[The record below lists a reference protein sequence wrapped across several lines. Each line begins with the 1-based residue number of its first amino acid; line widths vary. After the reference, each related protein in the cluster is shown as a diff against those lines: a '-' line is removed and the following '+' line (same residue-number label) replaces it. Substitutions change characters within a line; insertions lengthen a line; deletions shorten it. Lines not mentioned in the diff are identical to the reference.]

1 MKNYLL
7 AFRDQVF
14 NGSLVLYKRIFIPYL
29 ILSLLVG
36 IIFAIIVTP
45 LILKFIGWD
54 FADLLAFQSKMDEIN
69 QSMSAGGDPS
79 EIFKDLI
86 QEFHFEYLVPVIL
99 LGLFITPWSFN
110 LYHTLND
117 NEVRY
122 GSNSIMKALKQSFS
136 GKILT
141 LLAYILVYYLLVAFS
156 FIIFIF
162 LVAKLMSLAKIL
174 GILVGFFGIFFLIFF
189 LFRFALGPS
198 AIVHGN
204 MSMSQAFGY
213 SFTHITMKRSAL
225 LCLMSLV
232 VLVVMGIISGI
243 STTIVKAI
251 ITQSN
256 VGANVYFIVHQI
268 IANIFGALAGA
279 FLYAGSSALYFR
291 YSADEIEDN
300 PTDHLLGN
308 D

>member
-14 NGSLVLYKRIFIPYL
+14 NGSLLLYKRIFIPYL
-29 ILSLLVG
+29 LLSLLVG
-36 IIFAIIVTP
+36 IITAITFIP

-54 FADLLAFQSKMDEIN
+54 FADLLAVQSKM
-69 QSMSAGGDPS
+69 
-79 EIFKDLI
+79 
-86 QEFHFEYLVPVIL
+86 QEFNQNMSSGGNPADMFKELIKGYHFEYLVPVIL

-110 LYHTLND
+110 LYYTLND
-117 NEVRY
+117 NEVRN
-122 GSNSIMKALKQSFS
+122 GSNSILKALKQSFS

-141 LLAYILVYYLLVAFS
+141 LLAFILVYYLLIAFS

-162 LVAKLMSLAKIL
+162 IVAKLMSLAKIL

-204 MSMSQAFGY
+204 MTMSQAFGY

-225 LCLMSLV
+225 LCLMGLV

-243 STTIVKAI
+243 SSTIVNAI
-251 ITQSN
+251 ISQSN
-256 VGANVYFIVHQI
+256 VGANVYFIVNQI
-268 IANIFGALAGA
+268 ISNIFGALASA
-279 FLYAGSSALYFR
+279 FIYAGSSALYFR
-291 YSADEIEDN
+291 YSADEVEDDPIN
-300 PTDHLLGN
+300 HLMTN